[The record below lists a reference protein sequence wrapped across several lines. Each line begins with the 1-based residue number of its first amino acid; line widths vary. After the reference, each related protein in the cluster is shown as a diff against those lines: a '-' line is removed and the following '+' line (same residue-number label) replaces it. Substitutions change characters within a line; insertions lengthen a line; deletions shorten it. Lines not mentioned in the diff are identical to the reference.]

1 MENNRIELDE
11 RQMELVFRGIALSSL
26 VAYVYVFISIV
37 RKLLKVNII
46 LVLPKIYFLITI
58 ILLPIPYY
66 LKMKRDAA
74 EKTGLEGEGFFKFD
88 EHKKEMLVEA
98 LVGTA
103 VIIVVI
109 TLIIIAFKL
118 RKRMNI
124 KFVYHEI
131 GLLTVMSAS
140 VLLYAFFNKEY
151 LVPKTSKGIELSL
164 GEEKKSKQMRII
176 SYLKNSFKLSIVF
189 LILELYFAYPIIIPS
204 PLFGSGVLPYILN
217 FILSFC
223 LLFLLNY
230 ILSEYNVK
238 KKRKLLDDLE

>member
-1 MENNRIELDE
+1 
-11 RQMELVFRGIALSSL
+11 
-26 VAYVYVFISIV
+26 
-37 RKLLKVNII
+37 
-46 LVLPKIYFLITI
+46 
-58 ILLPIPYY
+58 
-66 LKMKRDAA
+66 
-74 EKTGLEGEGFFKFD
+74 
-88 EHKKEMLVEA
+88 MLVEA

-103 VIIVVI
+103 GIIVVI

-118 RKRMNI
+118 GKRMNI

-140 VLLYAFFNKEY
+140 ILLYAFFNKEY

-164 GEEKKSKQMRII
+164 GEDNRSKQMRII

-230 ILSEYNVK
+230 IWSEYNVK